1 MENKSIYHIQSE
13 HLQLMQEIENNEGEI
28 TPEID
33 QRLGL
38 TKEQF
43 EEKAVSYGYLMKSI
57 NDDAVILKS
66 EIERLTGILK
76 AKESLES
83 QLKSRVV
90 DAMITMGLEKVSH
103 NNLTLSLRKSEQ
115 LLIQDDAIV
124 PAKYLSKKL
133 TITPDKTALKT
144 DIKAGKKI
152 KGISVI
158 TKQNLQIK

>member
-38 TKEQF
+38 TQEQF
-43 EEKAVSYGYLMKSI
+43 EDKAVSYGYLMKHI
-57 NDDAVILKS
+57 NDESVIIQN
-66 EIERLTGILK
+66 EIERLQGILK
-76 AKESLES
+76 AKNALEA
-83 QLKSRVV
+83 QLKTRITE
-90 DAMITMGLEKVSH
+90 AMISMNIEKVTK

-115 LLIQDDAIV
+115 LIIQDDAVV
-124 PAKYLSKKL
+124 PSKYLSKKL
-133 TITPDKTALKT
+133 VLTPDKTALKT